1 MRAILVTGASTGIG
15 RATTEHLCGR
25 GHHVYATV
33 RRQHDAEE
41 LTAELGEQ
49 VTPLLCD
56 VTDQDAVLAAAESVA
71 SSLGSQRF
79 AGIVNNAGVAMG
91 GPIEYL
97 PLAKW
102 RTQLEV
108 NVIGQ
113 VGVTQAFL
121 PLIREHQGR
130 VVFIGSIGGRVANGM
145 LGPYAASK
153 FALEAIAEALR
164 LELAEWKIDVALV
177 EPGAIKTAIWA
188 KARNYSEELTKE
200 LGEDIGPHA
209 LERYATLIGLVS
221 RGIEM
226 QDKNGIDPSRVAEA
240 IEHAL
245 FSAKPKHRYLVG
257 RDAMVMGAVSR
268 IMPDKARFRLQ
279 QFVADKI

>member
-15 RATTEHLCGR
+15 RATTEHLCSR

-33 RRQHDAEE
+33 RKQLDADE
-41 LTAELGEQ
+41 LTADLGEQ

-56 VTDQDAVLAAAESVA
+56 VTDQDAVLAAAERVA

-97 PLAKW
+97 PLEKW
-102 RTQLEV
+102 RTQFEI
-108 NVIGQ
+108 NVVGQ

-130 VVFIGSIGGRVANGM
+130 IVFIGSVAGRMATGM

-153 FALEAIAEALR
+153 FALEGIVEALR
-164 LELAEWKIDVALV
+164 QELAEWQIDVALV

-188 KARNYSEELTKE
+188 KGRDYSEELTKE
-200 LGEDIGPHA
+200 LTEDIGPHA
-209 LERYATLIGLVS
+209 LDRYAKLITMMS
-221 RGIEM
+221 RVIEM
-226 QDKNGIDPSRVAEA
+226 QDKNGIDPLRVAEA
-240 IEHAL
+240 IERAL
-245 FSAKPKHRYLVG
+245 FSARPKHRYLVG
-257 RDAMVMGAVSR
+257 HDATVVGLASR
-268 IMPDKARFRLQ
+268 VLPDKVRFRIQ
-279 QFVADKI
+279 QFVAGRF